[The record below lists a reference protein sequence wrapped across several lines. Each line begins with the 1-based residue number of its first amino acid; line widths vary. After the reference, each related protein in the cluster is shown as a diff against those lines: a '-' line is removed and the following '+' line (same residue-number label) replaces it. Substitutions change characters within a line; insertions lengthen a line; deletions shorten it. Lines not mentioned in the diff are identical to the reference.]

1 MTTTNKPQTQLGIDI
16 IHLLEMSKL
25 PVMKCNKRV
34 IISMKYLWVAKEG
47 EFPICSGQ
55 LLNLQNASV
64 SFYPTYGNFLHVSF
78 TFSFSRSSAAW
89 GSTRSPLNLWL
100 HSMFLYVILQGF
112 FFFFCH
118 CSPSNCWLESG
129 TCKMLLYVKMC
140 FIENTIQ
147 IKLDW
152 ICSDLLLYLFLFLLV
167 RSFLICKKKQ
177 INTYFQP

>member
-89 GSTRSPLNLWL
+89 GSTRSPWNLWL

-112 FFFFCH
+112 LFSFF
-118 CSPSNCWLESG
+118 
-129 TCKMLLYVKMC
+129 K
-140 FIENTIQ
+140 FI
-147 IKLDW
+147 
-152 ICSDLLLYLFLFLLV
+152 YLFFATVPL
-167 RSFLICKKKQ
+167 Q
-177 INTYFQP
+177 IVDWNLGPVKCCFMWKCVL